1 MTKRLYTSF
10 AITMLLAVGALA
22 AADKRPVRQAHDR
35 PNLLVLF
42 TDDQRMDT
50 LGCYNAACPI
60 ETPSLDR
67 LAEQGIRFT
76 NGFVTTPICAVSRAC
91 LITGRYESNHR
102 MHLFHEELQD
112 EVFDHAYPVYLKKA
126 GYFVGNYGKYGI
138 GISKEQQ
145 QWFDVLE
152 GSVGQGPAF
161 REYKG
166 KTVHDAEWLTLKTV
180 EFLDRVP
187 DDKPFCLQLNY
198 KEPHFSSEPA
208 PEDLGALKDHVFPV
222 SPMDTREQ
230 FDRLPELVKTGFSR
244 ACYNDF
250 FGKNGNHRY
259 LSDYFEKIMSVE
271 RSVGKVMALLEE
283 RGLADN
289 TVIIFLSD
297 HGTHFGEKQIG
308 GKWTPYEESLRIPF
322 IVYDPR
328 PGAQKGTVSDQ
339 MVLNI
344 DVAPTLLDLA
354 GVDIPDVMDG
364 KSLIPLISDSRSLTS
379 EKWRSQFF
387 FEHFYTP
394 APPRQIARNEG
405 IRTEDFKYL
414 RWTDLGEVI
423 EEFYDLKNDP
433 EESRNLIN
441 NPEYK
446 EQLEKARKSF
456 LEWRKETPTGDLF
469 DAYGKKSQW
478 GAMDIDWDHFKIAH
492 PEAYAKIAAEVKR
505 LGVTWEQAVNDW
517 EIRKAICK
525 KADYWY

>member
-1 MTKRLYTSF
+1 MVDMRKYGSF
-10 AITMLLAVGALA
+10 LFVVWVALA
-22 AADKRPVRQAHDR
+22 AVSGAAGQQ

-50 LGCYNAACPI
+50 LGCYNAECPI

-67 LAEQGIRFT
+67 LAERGVRFT

-91 LITGRYESNHR
+91 LITGRYESNHG
-102 MHLFHEELQD
+102 MHRFHEELKD
-112 EVFDHAYPVYLKKA
+112 EVFEHAYPVYLKKA

-138 GISKEQQ
+138 GISKEQKK
-145 QWFDVLE
+145 WFDVIE
-152 GSVGQGPAF
+152 GTAGQGPAF
-161 REYKG
+161 WDYQG
-166 KTVHDAEWLTLKTV
+166 KKVHDAEWLTLKTA
-180 EFLDRVP
+180 EFLDQVP
-187 DDKPFCLQLNY
+187 EGKPFCLQLNY

-208 PEDLGALKDHVFPV
+208 PEDLGALKDHVFPR
-222 SPMDTREQ
+222 SPMDTTEQ
-230 FDRLPELVKTGFSR
+230 FERLPELVRTGFSR
-244 ACYNDF
+244 ACYDDF

-271 RSVGKVMALLEE
+271 RSVGKIMALLEE

-328 PGAQKGTVSDQ
+328 PGARKGAVSDR
-339 MVLNI
+339 MVLNT

-354 GVDIPDVMDG
+354 GIDVPEVMDG
-364 KSLIPLISDSRSLTS
+364 RSLVPLISDSRSLTS
-379 EKWRSQFF
+379 EQWRSHFF
-387 FEHFYTP
+387 FEHFFTP

-405 IRTEDFKYL
+405 IRTEKFKYL

-423 EEFYDLKNDP
+423 EEFYDLEKDP
-433 EESRNLIN
+433 AESNNLIH
-441 NPEYK
+441 NPEYR
-446 EQLEKARKSF
+446 EALEKARKSF
-456 LEWRKETPTGDLF
+456 AAWREETPVGDVF
-469 DAYGKKSQW
+469 RSYGKDAAF
-478 GAMDIDWDHFKIAH
+478 GAMNIDWKRFKESR
-492 PEAYAKIAAEVKR
+492 PEEYRKITAEVER
-505 LGVTWEQAVNDW
+505 LGVSWEQAVNDW

-525 KADYWY
+525 KAEYWY